1 MPIADFQ
8 TGLELAEPGTYRM
21 RVTLEGTPEAAVSH
35 PAVTRYWAG
44 RYESPWQTLTVTE
57 Q

>member
-1 MPIADFQ
+1 MAIADFQ
-8 TGLELAEPGTYRM
+8 TGLELREPGTYRM
-21 RVTLEGTPEAAVSH
+21 RVIREGTPEAALSH

-44 RYESPWQTLTVTE
+44 RRESPWLPLTVAE